1 MSSDDTTIENT
12 EIGRVQ
18 NTIRNVAEDVVGYPL
33 SGITSIDRDEDSWIV
48 AVEVIERSS
57 VPDTQDILGRYEIT
71 LDDDRTVT
79 GFRRTDRYRRDDMEQ
94 DR

>member
-1 MSSDDTTIENT
+1 MASDDTTIDGT
-12 EIGRVQ
+12 EIGSLQTKVRD
-18 NTIRNVAEDVVGYPL
+18 VASDVVGHPL
-33 SGITSIDRDEDSWIV
+33 SGITAVDRDGDDWVV

-71 LDDDRTVT
+71 LNEDHTVT
-79 GFRRTDRYRRDDMEQ
+79 GFRRTDRYRRGDTEQ